1 MNAEVRRGLG
11 GWFGAILAALTV
23 GAVVGLGCACVAAIW
38 IHLSEVSLEALR
50 ISSFALAAFAGG
62 ATSAHFLWLF
72 SRGEM
77 EVRDIWRS
85 FGKFLTAFGKET
97 PP

>member
-1 MNAEVRRGLG
+1 MNAEVRRGFG
-11 GWFGAILAALTV
+11 EWFGAIFAAVTV

-38 IHLSEVSLEALR
+38 VHLSDVSLEALR
-50 ISSFALAAFAGG
+50 ISSYAIAAFAGI

-72 SRGEM
+72 SHREM